1 MSLEPNIVPA
11 PHPAAKRGVKT
22 PEGKAISR
30 LNARKHG
37 IFATALTAEDAD
49 ELHTIQ
55 DRLEDEL
62 RPVGILEEIL
72 VEKIALTYLQLQRCA
87 RAEAQYHLDV
97 WGPDDPDP
105 ASAEHPP
112 QEGRAVL
119 CRRANME
126 KMINLF
132 MRYDTCLTNRFL
144 KLVRELERTQSARR
158 AGPREEPDLPSVGVR
173 RAPPPQPAGVRGEG
187 PCRSPQMTTTGL
199 TPPLPARPCL
209 SASVPPNDNHGSDPM
224 GRPEN
229 AKTNSAPPGGG
240 ASSE

>member
-1 MSLEPNIVPA
+1 MSLEQNTVPV
-11 PHPAAKRGVKT
+11 PHPAGKRGVKT

-37 IFATALTAEDAD
+37 IFASALTPEDAD

-55 DRLEDEL
+55 DRLGDEL
-62 RPVGILEEIL
+62 RPVGIVEEIL
-72 VEKIALTYLQLQRCA
+72 VEKLALTYLQLQRCA

-97 WGPDDPDP
+97 WGPDAPDP
-105 ASAEHPP
+105 ASPEASP

-144 KLVRELERTQSARR
+144 KLIRELERTQAARR
-158 AGPREEPDLPSVGVR
+158 DGPREDPYVPPVAVQ
-173 RAPPPQPAGVRGEG
+173 RAPAPPPAGVRGEG
-187 PCRSPQMTTTGL
+187 PSRSIQREPATG
-199 TPPLPARPCL
+199 R
-209 SASVPPNDNHGSDPM
+209 GM
-224 GRPEN
+224 EN
-229 AKTNSAPPGGG
+229 AKTNSLPPIPPPKPGVAPGGG